1 MTEQKTV
8 RVVAAE
14 IHKEGQFLITQRRP
28 SAVFPLLWEFPSG
41 KVEPGETDEEAL
53 KREIL
58 ERLGVEIAID
68 GLSMELHHD
77 YEDYGLDFVVY
88 SCRLLSENLQKL
100 RVNDWRFVAP
110 SELDQYQFPAA
121 DFQTVQRLLYPNE

>member
-14 IHKEGQFLITQRRP
+14 IHKEGRFLITQRR
-28 SAVFPLLWEFPSG
+28 
-41 KVEPGETDEEAL
+41 
-53 KREIL
+53 
-58 ERLGVEIAID
+58 
-68 GLSMELHHD
+68 
-77 YEDYGLDFVVY
+77 
-88 SCRLLSENLQKL
+88 LQKL